1 MVKAKIVGTG
11 SATPE
16 TVLTNQ
22 DLEAIVDTSNDWIV
36 RRTGIHRRRI
46 SSKRRQ
52 ESTSELAALAGSRAM
67 EMAGISPDDLD
78 MIIVGTATPDHQFP
92 SVACLVQKHLR
103 AANIPA
109 FDVAAGCS
117 GFVYAVHVANNMVAT
132 GSCRHVL
139 VIGAERLSTVAD
151 WTDRST
157 CVLLGDGAGAVVLT
171 ASEDETGILSSHL
184 SSDGN
189 SWDLLYS
196 RDRRVDESQLPEA
209 LADITMRPSYLI
221 MNGNKL
227 FKKAVSCLAEAANA
241 ALAYNGLSAEDIA
254 VMIPHQANMRI
265 IRATA
270 DKLSIPMEK
279 VYTNIENYGNT
290 SAASIPIAMDEAN
303 RKGALKRG
311 DYVLLVAFGA
321 GLTWGAS
328 IVKWSR
334 DPD

>member
-1 MVKAKIVGTG
+1 MVKARIMGTG

-16 TVLTNQ
+16 MVLTNQ
-22 DLEAIVDTSNDWIV
+22 DLEAIVDTSDDWIV
-36 RRTGIHRRRI
+36 RRTGIRRRRI
-46 SSKRRQ
+46 SSKLRQ
-52 ESTSELAALAGSRAM
+52 ESVSELAALAGSRAI
-67 EMAGISPDDLD
+67 EMAGMSPDDLD

-103 AANIPA
+103 AGNIPA

-117 GFVYAVHVANNMVAT
+117 GFVYAVHVANNMIAA
-132 GSCRHVL
+132 GSCRRVL

-151 WTDRST
+151 WTDRGT

-189 SWDLLYS
+189 SWNLLYS
-196 RDRRVDESQLPEA
+196 RDRCVDESKLPEA

-254 VMIPHQANMRI
+254 LMIPHQANMRI

-303 RKGALKRG
+303 RNGVLKRG
-311 DYVLLVAFGA
+311 DYILLVAFGA

-328 IVKWSR
+328 IVKWSK

>member
-1 MVKAKIVGTG
+1 MVKGKIVGTG
-11 SATPE
+11 SAVPE
-16 TVLTNQ
+16 MVLTNQ
-22 DLEAIVDTSNDWIV
+22 DLENLVDTSDDWIV
-36 RRTGIHRRRI
+36 RRTGIRERRI
-46 SSKRRQ
+46 ASKARQ
-52 ESTSELAALAGSRAM
+52 ESASELAALAASRAL
-67 EMAGISPDDLD
+67 EMAEISAEALDL
-78 MIIVGTATPDHQFP
+78 IVVGTATPDHQFP
-92 SVACLVQKHLR
+92 SVACLVQKHLE
-103 AANIPA
+103 AGNIPA

-117 GFVYAVHVANNMVAT
+117 GFVYAMHVANNMIAT
-132 GSCRHVL
+132 GSCRNVL

-184 SSDGN
+184 NSDGN

-196 RDRRVDESQLPEA
+196 RDRQLDESQLPEVLSNVA
-209 LADITMRPSYLI
+209 QRPSYLI

-227 FKKAVSCLAEAANA
+227 FKKAVSCLAGAANA
-241 ALAYNGLSAEDIA
+241 ALAYNGLTAEEIA
-254 VMIPHQANMRI
+254 WLIPHQANMRI

-270 DKLSIPMEK
+270 DRLSIPMEK

-290 SAASIPIAMDEAN
+290 SAASIPIALDEAN
-303 RKGALKRG
+303 RKGVLKRG

-328 IVKWSR
+328 IVKWS
-334 DPD
+334 